1 MSRWKWR
8 MLLCHEWTT
17 SSSMDLICRYP
28 GWVMI
33 HVHACG
39 ILTWLCWLFSA
50 ESQFFGRYNPPHH
63 YHWLSVTCTF
73 QPSLMAF
80 PVTSA
85 CIDLYGNCRRPL
97 DVLGTLMPWFVC
109 CHRRPSCRRLQL
121 ITISRQT
128 ATVMAINH
136 DGHDCSKWA
145 INDLL
150 IAGQRECNE
159 VQVHIIHINLNFPF
173 KLELLDDMQRFFGC

>member
-1 MSRWKWR
+1 MV
-8 MLLCHEWTT
+8 T
-17 SSSMDLICRYP
+17 
-28 GWVMI
+28 
-33 HVHACG
+33 
-39 ILTWLCWLFSA
+39 LTFSHMFKSA
-50 ESQFFGRYNPPHH
+50 V
-63 YHWLSVTCTF
+63 LSVVINNSVSRFHRLLVGWMLQFSWLTIKMH
-73 QPSLMAF
+73 LM
-80 PVTSA
+80 T